1 MEKTITI
8 DGKEVRFKA
17 SASFPLIYKAN
28 FNVDILTIIM
38 PLLSELLGSMD
49 DIVSDKTLK
58 EGTLELTPSAL
69 SEMLE
74 NVYSLELIDVMNLL
88 WTMAKCADDKIPD
101 PLKWFGEFDEF
112 PIFDVAIEAFPML
125 FESLFSKKKLKGTI
139 TPKKA
144 VKKSTSK

>member
-101 PLKWFGEFDEF
+101 AMKWFGEFDEF
-112 PIFDVAIEAFPML
+112 PIVDIAVQVFPML
-125 FESLFSKKKLKGTI
+125 FESLFSKKKFRGTI
-139 TPKKA
+139 APKKA
-144 VKKSTSK
+144 AKKSTSK